1 MCSCFLLLLAAL
13 VFWKLIYDVSLMIV
27 GIILGL
33 ISIAF
38 GVFCRDDSMGMC
50 VLFVLLGIVLIVLGI
65 MFKEISIGV
74 FVDGI
79 PGFLMFWK

>member
-1 MCSCFLLLLAAL
+1 MCSLFLLLIFVLI
-13 VFWKLIYDVSLMIV
+13 FWKMIYDISIMIF

-38 GVFCRDDSMGMC
+38 GIFCRDDSMGLCM
-50 VLFVLLGIVLIVLGI
+50 LFVLLGIALIVLGI